1 VVVQSVW
8 IRTPP
13 RRRGRQGRHCS
24 RTADTRAGIGSYR
37 KIGLTWPE
45 ARPIP
50 TPHNQAP
57 PRFAKR
63 PRLQFPH
70 SQAVPHR
77 RRCNASRSGFCA
89 NSVFGSKLARS
100 MPLFQR
106 RKERLRRKSKQPQ
119 RSCCGDAEQ
128 GATRANPRIR
138 QARRLFVALRP
149 VFV

>member
-1 VVVQSVW
+1 
-8 IRTPP
+8 
-13 RRRGRQGRHCS
+13 
-24 RTADTRAGIGSYR
+24 
-37 KIGLTWPE
+37 
-45 ARPIP
+45 
-50 TPHNQAP
+50 
-57 PRFAKR
+57 
-63 PRLQFPH
+63 
-70 SQAVPHR
+70 
-77 RRCNASRSGFCA
+77 
-89 NSVFGSKLARS
+89 